1 MLIKNEAV
9 LEYDKLKDL
18 TTSQKAHLIML
29 LDLNKEYI
37 SPEISSLVSEQIIS
51 LAQRQYA
58 EDWKSAID
66 KALITVLGN
75 ARGYLEKKLDYIKDF
90 LVDPLEPAH
99 DEASNKSA
107 IGVKKL
113 RERLKMIDKLKEPQL
128 IKVRG
133 TLFPAAL
140 LNAGWW
146 ESVREKLNIEWK
158 NSLQQ
163 WLFEGFDLW
172 APSWDISWDFE
183 GRDKNTK
190 PYYVAQLTDGDEADS
205 LAVIIPP
212 KLAKEWREKFR
223 MSWGGFEVEITGVLG
238 HRYQARN
245 ELPAEGEFQGQAQ
258 DYCIWLKDD
267 DEQYHIVERTEATDL
282 YSGYLWQCLIPR
294 QWLEENELIGL
305 NQVYMVWE
313 HTNFAAR
320 DALKYNLSSLEHKA
334 SQIEKM
340 HRKQGGLVLLQ
351 KSHGVLVPG
360 DPLWPVEDF
369 YKLLLHEKV
378 RKPADRMSKNRQQP
392 IP

>member
-1 MLIKNEAV
+1 MLIHTEES
-9 LEYDKLKDL
+9 LELDKLKDL
-18 TTSQKAHLIML
+18 TPSQKAHLVML
-29 LDLNKEYI
+29 LDLNKQYV
-37 SPEISSLVSEQIIS
+37 SPEISSLVSERIIM

-58 EDWKSAID
+58 EEWKSTID

-75 ARGYLEKKLDYIKDF
+75 ARGYFEKKLDYIKDF

-99 DEASNKSA
+99 DEAANKSA

-113 RERLKMIDKLKEPQL
+113 RERLKMIDKLEEPRL
-128 IKVRG
+128 IKVQG

-190 PYYVAQLTDGDEADS
+190 PYYVAQLTEGDEADS

-212 KLAKEWREKFR
+212 KIAEEWREKFR

-245 ELPAEGEFQGQAQ
+245 EIPAEGVFQGQAQ

-267 DEQYHIVERTEATDL
+267 DEQYRIAERTEATDL

-294 QWLEENELIGL
+294 QWLEENEMIGL

-340 HRKQGGLVLLQ
+340 HRKEGGLVLLQ

-378 RKPADRMSKNRQQP
+378 RKPAKPMSKER
-392 IP
+392 

>member
-1 MLIKNEAV
+1 MLIHTEES
-9 LEYDKLKDL
+9 LELDKLKDL
-18 TTSQKAHLIML
+18 TPSQKAHLVML
-29 LDLNKEYI
+29 LDLNKEYV
-37 SPEISSLVSEQIIS
+37 SPEISSLVSEQIIM

-58 EDWKSAID
+58 EEWKSTID

-75 ARGYLEKKLDYIKDF
+75 ARGYFEKKLDYIKDF

-99 DEASNKSA
+99 DEAANKSA

-113 RERLKMIDKLKEPQL
+113 RERLKMIDKLEEPQL
-128 IKVRG
+128 IKVQG

-190 PYYVAQLTDGDEADS
+190 PYYVAQLTEGDEADS

-245 ELPAEGEFQGQAQ
+245 EIPAEGVFQGQAQ

-267 DEQYHIVERTEATDL
+267 DEQYRIAERTEATDL

-294 QWLEENELIGL
+294 QWLEENEMIGL

-340 HRKQGGLVLLQ
+340 HRKEGGLVLLQ

-378 RKPADRMSKNRQQP
+378 RKPAKPMSKER
-392 IP
+392 